1 MSDPEIFSRLSGLL
15 GEGKSV
21 VLCTLINKRGSG
33 PRGEG
38 AKMLVD
44 EEGNAFGTIGG
55 GGMERALVRE
65 ALVALREGRSR
76 TMAFALGV
84 EPAEGAVAVDS
95 KCGGEVEIFLDVIK
109 PDPRLVVVGSGHIG
123 MPVAEL
129 AHKVGFEVIVVDDAV
144 TTTPERFPNAKQ
156 LYPGTFKDELARID
170 VRSSDFVAVVHGETG
185 HEIAALRHFLPLKPA
200 YIGLLGSRNKASE
213 HKKQLVEEGF
223 SEKDVDVICA
233 PIGVDIG
240 AETPEEIAVSIV
252 AEMIEARRR
261 GRPRKVP

>member
-15 GEGKSV
+15 GEGKAA
-21 VLCTLINKRGSG
+21 VLCTLVEKRGSG

-65 ALVALREGRSR
+65 ALEALTEGRSR

-95 KCGGEVEIFLDVIK
+95 KCGGEVKIFLDVIK

-123 MPVAEL
+123 KPVVEL

-144 TTTPERFPNAKQ
+144 TTTPERFPQAKR
-156 LYPGTFKDELARID
+156 LYPGPFNEELARID
-170 VRSSDFVAVVHGETG
+170 VRPSDFVAVVHGETG